1 MNTRSVSL
9 LIAGFAS
16 VASQLSVPFSGL
28 GVAWAD
34 KIVVLDV
41 ACDGDTIGVNP
52 IGTDPDIISRGD
64 MFIISGKIYPG
75 GTIPAGGTFEH
86 PSDFG
91 PDHAGSIGN
100 WDCYGTQ
107 LVSDNPAPVNST
119 QRYILNSGKELQS
132 NGFETDAAT
141 VRAVLGGTGDCGG
154 VRGQVKEEPIG
165 INSTHCANLRFTF
178 QLKDVPARCKLP

>member
-1 MNTRSVSL
+1 MKTTFTSLFVAGLISVTPHLS
-9 LIAGFAS
+9 AS
-16 VASQLSVPFSGL
+16 IGGP

-34 KIVVLDV
+34 KTLVLDV
-41 ACDGDTIGVNP
+41 ACDGNTIGVNP
-52 IGTDPDIISRGD
+52 IGTDPAIISRGD
-64 MFIISGKIYPG
+64 TFIISGKIYPG
-75 GTIPAGGTFEH
+75 GTIPVGGTFEN

-91 PDHAGSIGN
+91 PDHAGSIGS

-141 VRAVLGGTGDCGG
+141 VRAVLGGTGNCSG
-154 VRGQVKEEPIG
+154 VRGQVTEEPIG
-165 INSTHCANLRFTF
+165 INVTPVR
-178 QLKDVPARCKLP
+178 